1 MKKNMGTIDKIL
13 RVIIAVVIAVL
24 YYMDLIVGDTLSA
37 VLLFIA
43 AILLITS
50 LLNFC
55 PLYFILRI
63 NSCSRDTESS
73 DE

>member
-13 RVIIAVVIAVL
+13 RVVIAIVMAVL
-24 YYMDLIVGDTLSA
+24 YYMDLIVSDTLSA
-37 VLLFIA
+37 VLLFFA

-55 PLYFILRI
+55 PLYFVLRI
-63 NSCSRDTESS
+63 NSCNRDSEVS

>member
-13 RVIIAVVIAVL
+13 RVIIAIVIAVL
-24 YYMDLIVGDTLSA
+24 YYMDLIVSDTLSA
-37 VLLFIA
+37 VVLFLA

-55 PLYFILRI
+55 PLYFVFGI
-63 NSCSRDTESS
+63 NSCSRDAEIS

>member
-1 MKKNMGTIDKIL
+1 MKKNIGTIDKIL
-13 RVIIAVVIAVL
+13 RVIIAIVIAVL
-24 YYMDLIVGDTLSA
+24 YYMDIIIGNTLSA
-37 VLLFIA
+37 VILFLA
-43 AILLITS
+43 TLLLITS

-63 NSCSRDTESS
+63 NSCRKDTEIK

>member
-13 RVIIAVVIAVL
+13 RVVIAIIIAVL
-24 YYMDLIVGDTLSA
+24 YYMDLIVSNTLSA
-37 VLLFIA
+37 VLLFFA

-55 PLYFILRI
+55 PLYFVFGI
-63 NSCSRDTESS
+63 NSCNRDTEVT

>member
-1 MKKNMGTIDKIL
+1 MKKNIGTIDKIL
-13 RVIIAVVIAVL
+13 RVIIAIVIAVL
-24 YYMDLIVGDTLSA
+24 YYMDIIIGDTLSA
-37 VLLFIA
+37 VILFLA
-43 AILLITS
+43 ALLLITS

-63 NSCSRDTESS
+63 NSCRKDTEIK

>member
-13 RVIIAVVIAVL
+13 RVVIAIVMAVL
-24 YYMDLIVGDTLSA
+24 YYMDLIVSDTLSA
-37 VLLFIA
+37 VLLFFA

-55 PLYFILRI
+55 PLYFVFRI
-63 NSCSRDTESS
+63 NSCNRDSEVS

>member
-13 RVIIAVVIAVL
+13 RVIIAIVIAVL
-24 YYMDLIVGDTLSA
+24 YYMDLIVSDTLSA
-37 VLLFIA
+37 VVLFLA

-63 NSCSRDTESS
+63 NSCRRNTEIN

>member
-13 RVIIAVVIAVL
+13 RVIIAIVIAAL
-24 YYMDLIVGDTLSA
+24 YYMDLIVSNTLSA
-37 VLLFIA
+37 IILFVA

-55 PLYFILRI
+55 PLYLVLGI
-63 NSCSRDTESS
+63 NSCSSDKEIS

>member
-13 RVIIAVVIAVL
+13 RVIIAIVIAVL
-24 YYMDLIVGDTLSA
+24 YYMDLIVGNTFSA
-37 VLLFIA
+37 VVLFLA

-63 NSCSRDTESS
+63 NSCRRNTEIN

>member
-13 RVIIAVVIAVL
+13 RVIIAIVIAVL
-24 YYMDLIVGDTLSA
+24 YYMDLIVSDTLSA
-37 VLLFIA
+37 VVLFLA

-55 PLYFILRI
+55 PLYFVFGI
-63 NSCSRDTESS
+63 NSCNRDAEIS